1 MKQVKKTKLVAILL
15 LSTFVVYSQ
24 DVIYR
29 LNPKK
34 EIKCKV
40 LEIGDEQI
48 RYRSSEF
55 SDSLTFNID
64 TKNVTKIIFANGK
77 EFVPQS
83 GMYDKESYEN
93 QHKNAVKFSFTSPL
107 MGYTG
112 LGYERSIRP
121 GQSVDLGLGLI
132 GVGWDFANR
141 NPSGLSLRAG
151 YKFITSPDYYS
162 RRMLYS
168 HLLKGWYAEPEISFV
183 HYKSDNL
190 NYDYYYGYGSGYYNN
205 YSSSS
210 RTSTTFVGLSVLFG
224 KQWVFSDRFLI
235 DLNIGFGYALGSFG
249 NNNST
254 YHYGFSGAS
263 DDAPFNFTSAFRIGY
278 LF

>member
-1 MKQVKKTKLVAILL
+1 MKQVKKTKLVVILL
-15 LSTFVVYSQ
+15 LSTLVVYSQ

-29 LNPKK
+29 VNPKK

-40 LEIGDEQI
+40 LEIGDEQV

-64 TKNVTKIIFANGK
+64 TKNVTKIVFGNGK

-93 QHKNAVKFSFTSPL
+93 QHKNAVKFRFTSPL

-121 GQSVDLGLGLI
+121 GQSVDFGLGLI

-141 NPSGLSLRAG
+141 NPAGLSLRAG
-151 YKFITSPDYYS
+151 YKFITSPDYYT

-168 HLLKGWYAEPEISFV
+168 HLLKGWYAEPELSFV
-183 HYKSDNL
+183 HYKAENV
-190 NYDYYYGYGSGYYNN
+190 NYNYYYDYYD
-205 YSSSS
+205 SSKT

-235 DLNIGFGYALGSFG
+235 DLNIGFGYALGTFG
-249 NNNST
+249 DNNSA
-254 YHYGFSGAS
+254 YHYGFSGAM
-263 DDAPFNFTSAFRIGY
+263 DGAPFNFTSAFRIGY